1 MSQNLQILEW
11 SNFFLL
17 QAKVLDWFHYD
28 LLSLACMH
36 VSANRK
42 ILNIRTCELCVC
54 LRIVV
59 LFQYEGQWSWES
71 VNVTFCSRSAIAQTP
86 HCSRTRCHWFCI
98 WNGSHFLKKSSKRHN
113 LILPA
118 YHGQKNNSRLYAKYL
133 YWFLPSKGL
142 HTKIID

>member
-1 MSQNLQILEW
+1 MSCAKLRKHEW
-11 SNFFLL
+11 PKTCKFSNDRISSYFRRKFSI
-17 QAKVLDWFHYD
+17 DFIND

-118 YHGQKNNSRLYAKYL
+118 YHGQ
-133 YWFLPSKGL
+133 
-142 HTKIID
+142 